1 MITGCDYWD
10 QEVAEKS
17 HQDWMSRLDVR
28 LYINTAISG
37 RPGGWPFDWLQETL
51 PGRRFSRALSVGCG
65 SGALERDLIR
75 RNLTDTVEA
84 FDASVH
90 SLYRARAE
98 AAREGMSERIRYF
111 AWNFNEPGLSR
122 GRYDA
127 VFFHQSLHHV
137 AKLEKLLRAVLQ
149 ALKPD
154 GIVYLDEMIG
164 PSSTYWNDRTV
175 APYRQLYRS
184 IPREYRH
191 LDEFPYPVQYD
202 DPTEAIRSGEILQQL
217 RNGFEITHFRG
228 YGGNLLGVIYPALK
242 VDRIP
247 DAFLRELIE
256 REKQMIARG
265 DAHFHAVMIA
275 RPKQGF
281 AQRVANARYF
291 LEPKL
296 KRIGREAG
304 KLLRLG
310 GPRR

>member
-51 PGRRFSRALSVGCG
+51 PGRRFPRALSVGCG

-75 RNLTDTVEA
+75 RNLADTVEA

-90 SLYRARAE
+90 SLYRAREE
-98 AAREGMSERIRYF
+98 AAREGMSDRISYF
-111 AWNFNEPGLSR
+111 AWDFNEPRLSR

-137 AKLEKLLRAVLQ
+137 GKLEKLLRAVLH

-164 PSSTYWNDRTV
+164 PSRTYWNDRTV
-175 APYRQLYRS
+175 KPYREFYQT
-184 IPREYRH
+184 IPREYRY
-191 LDEFPYPVQYD
+191 LDKLPYPVQAS
-202 DPTEAIRSGEILQQL
+202 DPTEAIRSGEILTQL
-217 RNGFEITHFRG
+217 RIGFEITDFRG
-228 YGGNLLGVIYPALK
+228 YGGNLVAVIYPALK
-242 VDRIP
+242 EDRIP
-247 DAFLRELIE
+247 DELLRELIE
-256 REKQMIARG
+256 REKQMLARG

-275 RPKQGF
+275 RPKQGL
-281 AQRVANARYF
+281 AQRVASARYF
-291 LEPKL
+291 VEPKL
-296 KRIGREAG
+296 KRIGREAL
-304 KLLRLG
+304 KLLRVG
-310 GPRR
+310 RPR